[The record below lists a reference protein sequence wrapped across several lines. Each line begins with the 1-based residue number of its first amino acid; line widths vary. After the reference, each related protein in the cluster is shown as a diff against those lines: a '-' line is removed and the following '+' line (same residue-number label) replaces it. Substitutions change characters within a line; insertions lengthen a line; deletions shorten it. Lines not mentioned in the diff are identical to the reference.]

1 MKFDKV
7 YQDDLP
13 PEQGRRYRIVEKEN
27 GTVAIEDVTEYLQQ
41 GTPLLAKD
49 MNQITDFCKQVGNA
63 ISVQEI
69 ESLMKGG

>member
-13 PEQGRRYRIVEKEN
+13 PEEGRRYRILPKEN
-27 GTVAIEDVTEYLQQ
+27 GTVAIEDVTVYLQQ

-49 MNQITDFCKQVGNA
+49 MNQITDFCKRVGNA
-63 ISVQEI
+63 IPIEEI
-69 ESLMKGG
+69 DGLIKGG